1 MKRCIF
7 LVCGLVLSATTVF
20 SAPDSDP
27 PSSFRVGVASA
38 TVNPPEGVF
47 LGGNEYNRKSTTVH
61 DNLYAKAIVWDD
73 GKTPLALVAVD
84 ALSLQYEPTV
94 KAIRTAASEKTK
106 SLKLPPERIIV
117 QATHTHCA
125 PDTIGIYGPDAT
137 TCGRSEAYMKQL
149 VDTTSDQV
157 AHAAAKLQP
166 VTLSF
171 AETECVGW
179 AVNDSEPKILDNSV
193 SILICKN
200 AQGQPI
206 AMLTNFACHPT
217 VLDGNTP
224 QISADWV
231 GAFYKKMGETL
242 PAEHLFLQGGV
253 GAWIQPETPER
264 TFALAEKYG
273 NDLAAKV
280 LAAIPEAKPLEG
292 AGIRFAHKTFQ
303 MPCPS
308 PMFKQMTELN
318 LVARNMAEGAV
329 ETEVA
334 WFALGNAQFA
344 THPGET
350 APEYTK
356 ETKALMKTGPR
367 FVLGL
372 AIDHLGYIIPPRYFD
387 NAKDIKFAEYLT
399 SMSPGRDAGASMMAA
414 LKEIIPAGK

>member
-1 MKRCIF
+1 MKHF
-7 LVCGLVLSATTVF
+7 LALTGALLVSTTAAF
-20 SAPDSDP
+20 SASDTAP
-27 PSSFRVGVASA
+27 PASFRAGVASA
-38 TVNPPEGVF
+38 TVNPPEGVY

-73 GKTPLALVAVD
+73 GKTPLALVVVD

-94 KAIRTAASEKTK
+94 KALRAAASEKTK
-106 SLKLPPERIIV
+106 TLRLPPERIIV

-149 VDTTSDQV
+149 VDTASEQV
-157 AHAAAKLQP
+157 ARAAANLQP
-166 VTLSF
+166 ATLAY
-171 AETECVGW
+171 AETECTGW
-179 AVNDSEPKILDNSV
+179 AVNDSEPSLLDNSV
-193 SILICKN
+193 TILICRN

-206 AMLTNFACHPT
+206 ATLTNFACHPT
-217 VLDGNTP
+217 VLDENTP

-231 GAFYKKMGETL
+231 GSFYKKMGEVL

-253 GAWIQPETPER
+253 GGWIQPETPER
-264 TFALAEKYG
+264 TFTLAEKYG

-280 LAAIPEAKPLEG
+280 LTALEHAKPVEG
-292 AGIRFAHKTFQ
+292 TEIRFAHNVFS
-303 MPCPS
+303 MPCTS
-308 PMFKQMTELN
+308 PTFKQMTELN
-318 LVARNMAEGAV
+318 LVARNMAGESL
-329 ETEVA
+329 ETDVA

-350 APEYTK
+350 APEYTR

-372 AIDHLGYIIPPRYFD
+372 ALDHLGYILPTRFFD
-387 NAKDIKFAEYLT
+387 NTKDIKFAEYLT
-399 SMSPGRDAGASMMAA
+399 SMSPGRGAGASMMAA
-414 LKEIIPAGK
+414 LNETIPAEK

>member
-1 MKRCIF
+1 MF
-7 LVCGLVLSATTVF
+7 LVCGLALIAATGF
-20 SAPDSDP
+20 SAPDSAQT
-27 PSSFRVGVASA
+27 SSFRAGVASA

-73 GKTPLALVAVD
+73 GKTPLALVVVD

-94 KAIRTAASEKTK
+94 KAIRAAASEKTK
-106 SLKLPPERIIV
+106 ALHIPPERIIV

-137 TCGRSEAYMKQL
+137 TCGRNEAYMKQL
-149 VDTTSDQV
+149 IDTASDQV
-157 AHAAAKLQP
+157 AKAATNLQP
-166 VTLSF
+166 ATLSY

-193 SILICKN
+193 TILICKN
-200 AQGQPI
+200 AQGQPV
-206 AMLTNFACHPT
+206 ATLTNFACHPT
-217 VLDGNTP
+217 VLDENTQ
-224 QISADWV
+224 QISADWA

-253 GAWIQPETPER
+253 GGWIQPETPER

-280 LAAIPEAKPLEG
+280 LAAIPNAKPVEG
-292 AGIRFAHKTFQ
+292 TDIRFAHKVFQ

-308 PMFKQMTELN
+308 PMFKQMSELN
-318 LVARNMAEGAV
+318 LVARNMAGGAV

-356 ETKALMKTGPR
+356 ETKALMKTGPC
-367 FVLGL
+367 FILGL
-372 AIDHLGYIIPPRYFD
+372 AIDHLGYIIPPRFFD
-387 NAKDIKFAEYLT
+387 NTKDIKFAEYLT
-399 SMSPGRDAGASMMAA
+399 SMSPGREAGASMMAA
-414 LKEIIPAGK
+414 LKEIIPAAK